1 MVKRRSPLRSS
12 SPAKWILNRKQYI
25 YSNEKESSLIEK
37 IIVYSNKLQKQKET
51 KQTFLFENSEET
63 SLALPQV
70 PEIEPFTEIE
80 KLKIEKDLLGI
91 YVSGHPLDKYSFE
104 IKNLCN
110 SNFRNIKDL
119 NNINGKSN
127 IYTAGIV
134 TSVEHRISKNG
145 KPYGSVVIEDFSD
158 SYNFLFF
165 SDDYVKYK
173 NFFEEG
179 WFLFLRG
186 KIKNKWNNSDEF
198 EYKVDD
204 ISLLSKVRDNM
215 VKELHLK
222 INLEDLKKETVENL
236 DKKFKDLDNGNC
248 HLKITVIS
256 NNNDKNISLDMIS
269 RDKKFKLEDNLI
281 GLLEETPEIDYII
294 NK

>member
-1 MVKRRSPLRSS
+1 M
-12 SPAKWILNRKQYI
+12 
-25 YSNEKESSLIEK
+25 
-37 IIVYSNKLQKQKET
+37 T
-51 KQTFLFENSEET
+51 
-63 SLALPQV
+63 LPSI
-70 PEIEPFTEIE
+70 PEVEPFSEIE

-119 NNINGKSN
+119 NNINGKSS

-134 TSVEHRISKNG
+134 TNVDHKISKNG

-165 SDDYVKYK
+165 SDDYVKFK

-179 WFLFLRG
+179 WFLFLKG
-186 KIKNKWNNSDEF
+186 KIKNKWNKSDEF

-204 ISLLSKVRDNM
+204 INLLSKVRDKM
-215 VKELHLK
+215 IKELHLK
-222 INLEDLKKETVENL
+222 INLDDLKKETVESL
-236 DKKFKDLDNGNC
+236 DKKIKDLNNGNC

-256 NNNDKNISLDMIS
+256 NNNGKNISLDMIS

-281 GLLEETPEIDYII
+281 NLLEDSPEIEYLI

>member
-1 MVKRRSPLRSS
+1 M
-12 SPAKWILNRKQYI
+12 AQ
-25 YSNEKESSLIEK
+25 
-37 IIVYSNKLQKQKET
+37 
-51 KQTFLFENSEET
+51 
-63 SLALPQV
+63 
-70 PEIEPFTEIE
+70 IE

-119 NNINGKSN
+119 NNINGKSS

-134 TSVEHRISKNG
+134 TNVDHRISKNG
-145 KPYGSVVIEDFSD
+145 KPYGSVVIEDFYD

-165 SDDYVKYK
+165 SDDYVKFK

-179 WFLFLRG
+179 WFLFLKG
-186 KIKNKWNNSDEF
+186 KIKNKWNKSDEF

-204 ISLLSKVRDNM
+204 ISLLSKVRDKM
-215 VKELHLK
+215 IKELHLK
-222 INLEDLKKETVENL
+222 INLDDLKKETVEGL
-236 DKKFKDLDNGNC
+236 DKKFKDLNNGNC

-256 NNNDKNISLDMIS
+256 NNNGKNISLDMIS

-281 GLLEETPEIDYII
+281 NLLEDSPEIEYLI

>member
-1 MVKRRSPLRSS
+1 M
-12 SPAKWILNRKQYI
+12 
-25 YSNEKESSLIEK
+25 
-37 IIVYSNKLQKQKET
+37 
-51 KQTFLFENSEET
+51 
-63 SLALPQV
+63 ALPSI

-80 KLKIEKDLLGI
+80 KLRIEKELLGI

-110 SNFRNIKDL
+110 SNFRKIKDL
-119 NNINGKSN
+119 NNNNGKSH

-134 TSVEHRISKNG
+134 TNVDHRISKNG

-165 SDDYVKYK
+165 SDDYVKFK

-179 WFLFLRG
+179 WFLFLKG
-186 KIKNKWNNSDEF
+186 KIKNKWNNSDEY

-204 ISLLSKVRDNM
+204 ISLLSKVRDKM
-215 VKELHLK
+215 IKELHLK
-222 INLEDLKKETVENL
+222 INLDDLKKETVEDL
-236 DKKFKDLDNGNC
+236 DKKFKNLNNGNC
-248 HLKITVIS
+248 HLKITIVS
-256 NNNDKNISLDMIS
+256 NNNGKNISLDMIS

-281 GLLEETPEIDYII
+281 NLLEDSPEIEYLI